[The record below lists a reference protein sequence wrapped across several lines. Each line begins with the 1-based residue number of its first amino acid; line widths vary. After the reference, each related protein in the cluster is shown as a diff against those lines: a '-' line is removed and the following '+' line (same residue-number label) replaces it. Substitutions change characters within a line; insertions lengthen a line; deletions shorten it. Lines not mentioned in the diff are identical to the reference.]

1 MRHKRIGFSLSAAL
15 LALIMV
21 FSMAATTLPAEAQAK
36 TSSEWNQEISR
47 LEKEKDELQEEMD
60 ALQEKID
67 DNYSE
72 IEEIVEQKNL
82 IDQEIFLLNQ
92 QILTVNE
99 QITTYGLLIADKQEE
114 LDQAK
119 QHLRDLTQKNKERIR
134 AMEENGSLTYWAVL
148 FEANSFSDLL
158 DRMEMVEEIAAADK
172 RRLEEM
178 DAAAQEV
185 EAAQDALEVEKAQLE
200 VTRQELDDMQV
211 VLEEKRAKADALL
224 AELHAKG
231 EEFNQMMDEA
241 EEKEQEFVQQIAQAE
256 KEYNNAVKQEQQNSA
271 PPPSDNH
278 YGVDEMPGNT
288 VDGITWLRPCKYVYL
303 SSPYGWRIH
312 PVYGYPKFHTGVDL
326 AGPQGTPIV
335 ASRAGTVTAAT
346 YNSGSGYYVTIN
358 HHDGFSTSYMHMT
371 HYIVSP
377 GDKVT
382 AGQVIG
388 YMGSTGVSTGPHL
401 HFNIYYNG
409 STVNPANYIHF

>member
-1 MRHKRIGFSLSAAL
+1 MKKNRIGFSLTAAL
-15 LALIMV
+15 LALVMV
-21 FSMAATTLPAEAQAK
+21 LSMSATTLPAEVQAK
-36 TSSEWNQEISR
+36 TSSEWNSEISR
-47 LEKEKDELQEEMD
+47 LEKEKDKLKEEMKEI
-60 ALQEKID
+60 QSQID
-67 DNYSE
+67 ENYSE
-72 IEEIVEQKNL
+72 IEKIVAQKNI

-114 LDQAK
+114 LDLSR
-119 QHLRDLTQKNKERIR
+119 QHLRELTQKNKERIR
-134 AMEENGSLTYWAVL
+134 AMEENGELTYWGVL

-158 DRMEMVEEIAAADK
+158 DRMEMVNDIAASDK
-172 RRLEEM
+172 RRLQEM
-178 DAAAQEV
+178 DAAAKEV
-185 EAAQDALEVEKAQLE
+185 EAAQEALEAEKAQLE
-200 VTRQELDDMQV
+200 VTRLELDDTQV
-211 VLEEKRAKADALL
+211 VLDAKRAEADKLL
-224 AELHAKG
+224 ADLNAKG
-231 EEFNQMMDEA
+231 AEFDKLMDEA
-241 EEKEQEFVQQIAQAE
+241 EEQEREFTQQIAKAE
-256 KEYNNAVKQEQQNSA
+256 KEYNAAVKQEQSNSA
-271 PPPSDNH
+271 PPPSGN
-278 YGVDEMPGNT
+278 YGVDETPGNT

-358 HHDGFSTSYMHMT
+358 HHDGFSTSYMHLT
-371 HYIVSP
+371 HYIVTS
-377 GDKVT
+377 GDKVA

-409 STVNPANYIHF
+409 DTVNPANYIHF